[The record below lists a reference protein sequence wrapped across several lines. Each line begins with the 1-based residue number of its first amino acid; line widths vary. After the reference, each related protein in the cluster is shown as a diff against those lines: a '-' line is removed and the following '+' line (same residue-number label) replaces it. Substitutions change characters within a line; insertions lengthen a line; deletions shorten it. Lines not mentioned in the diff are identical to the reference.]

1 MFALIALFLLFAF
14 LVLGG
19 GVRVWIQRRR
29 TGDSGVRRPTTPVQ
43 LWSRATFGVGIL
55 LAGAAAPASE
65 LLGVPA
71 LSILDRPVV
80 RVAGVVVSVI
90 GLLATFGAQL
100 AMGDSWRSTV
110 DLTER
115 PALVTDGPFRIVRN
129 PVYTAVI
136 MMVAGLALV
145 VPSLIA
151 IVGLGVVIVGS
162 ELQVRLVEEPYL
174 RQVHDGEYLSYA
186 SHTGRF
192 LPGLGRLT

>member
-1 MFALIALFLLFAF
+1 M
-14 LVLGG
+14 
-19 GVRVWIQRRR
+19 
-29 TGDSGVRRPTTPVQ
+29 
-43 LWSRATFGVGIL
+43 
-55 LAGAAAPASE
+55 
-65 LLGVPA
+65 
-71 LSILDRPVV
+71 
-80 RVAGVVVSVI
+80 RVAGVVVSVV